1 MRYWSFVIQL
11 IFVIGYLTFLEI
23 SCCGYSTRSLLPSY
37 IQTIHIKIFE
47 NKTVKAGLDE
57 RATNAVN
64 EAFRSGSNLRIVDE
78 NRADI
83 VIEGNVS
90 GYSKDPYTY
99 TADQTILQ
107 YKITINFTIRSVD
120 RQRNEVFW
128 EGVVSDWATY
138 DKDEE
143 KGIDEA
149 LHKTAEK
156 LVTTILTNW

>member
-1 MRYWSFVIQL
+1 M
-11 IFVIGYLTFLEI
+11 

-47 NKTVKAGLDE
+47 NKTVKVGLDE

-64 EAFRSGSNLRIVDE
+64 ESFRSGSNLRIVDE
-78 NRADI
+78 DRADI
-83 VIEGNVS
+83 VIEGKVS

-107 YKITINFTIRSVD
+107 YKITIKFTIRAVD

-128 EGVVSDWATY
+128 EGAVSDWATY

-143 KGIDEA
+143 EGIDEA